1 MILSPARRIRKAYW
15 IAFSVAL
22 SYWLL
27 SLRRRFFGKKG
38 HERRVAALH
47 LRNAERVKN
56 AILELQ
62 GLFIK
67 MGQMLSVMSNFVPEE
82 FQRPLEALQDRLPAR
97 PYAEVRRRI
106 MEELG
111 GPPEELFSRF
121 DETPIATASIGQA
134 HRAALLDGT
143 EVVVKVQHF
152 GIEAIA
158 RVDLDIIQRLVRIQ
172 SWFMDI
178 QGMDYLY
185 SQIRQMIEE
194 ELDFANEVRSMET
207 IRRNLADEPEVV
219 VPEVFTAYSTGRVMT
234 TRFCTGAK
242 IADLAQL
249 DAWGVDRR
257 ALAARLLRVWCRM
270 VFKDGF
276 YHADPHPG
284 NLLVDERG
292 HVTLLDFGATAR
304 LSPQIREGITQLIEA
319 TVKNDTE
326 GMVEA
331 CRTMGFLADGPEA
344 ERMARKMIAALR
356 NFLQNEIQFEGLDF
370 RNIQVNPFN
379 NSLTDLVRDIGFRG
393 IAGAVQVPKD
403 YVLLNRTVT
412 LLLGLSNTLD
422 STYNPLDTVRPF
434 AQQYLLQNKGGPL
447 GYVRD
452 LLQRTLINALTL
464 PDDLQKTLRK
474 ARAGELEVRSPD
486 TEAGAKRVARAIRQ
500 LAFAVLAVGAAFFS
514 LRLREMGW
522 VEESRWGLWVAGV
535 LAVGAVW
542 PGKKPR

>member
-1 MILSPARRIRKAYW
+1 M
-15 IAFSVAL
+15 
-22 SYWLL
+22 SYFWL
-27 SLRRRFFGKKG
+27 SLRRRFLGKRWY
-38 HERRVAALH
+38 EQRIAALH
-47 LRNAERVKN
+47 IRNAERVKN

-67 MGQMLSVMSNFVPEE
+67 MGQMLSVMSNFLPEE

-97 PYAEVRRRI
+97 PYPEIRQRI
-106 MEELG
+106 LEELG
-111 GPPEELFSRF
+111 KPPEELFIRF
-121 DETPIATASIGQA
+121 DEIPIATASIGQA
-134 HRAALLDGT
+134 HRAALPDGT
-143 EVVVKVQHF
+143 EVVVKAQHF
-152 GIEAIA
+152 GIEIIA
-158 RVDLDIIQRLVRIQ
+158 QVDLNIIQRLTRIMA
-172 SWFMDI
+172 WFMDI

-194 ELDFANEVRSMET
+194 ELDFANEVRAMET
-207 IRRNLADEPEVV
+207 IRGNLADEPEVTI
-219 VPEVFTAYSTGRVMT
+219 PEVFTAYSTTRVMT
-234 TRFCTGAK
+234 TRLCMGAK
-242 IADLAQL
+242 ISDLAQL

-284 NLLVDERG
+284 NLLVDEKG

-331 CRTMGFLADGPEA
+331 CRTMGFLAEGPEA
-344 ERMARKMIAALR
+344 EKMARKMIAALR

-379 NSLTDLVRDIGFRG
+379 NSLMDLVREIGFRG
-393 IAGAVQVPKD
+393 IAGAIQVPKD

-412 LLLGLSNTLD
+412 LLLGLSNSLD
-422 STYNPLDTVRPF
+422 PTYNPLDTVRPF
-434 AQQYLLQNKGGPL
+434 AQQYLLQDKGGPL

-452 LLQRTLINALTL
+452 LLQRILTSTLAL
-464 PDDLQKTLRK
+464 PDELQKTLRK
-474 ARAGELEVRSPD
+474 ARAGELEVRTPD
-486 TEAGAKRVARAIRQ
+486 TEAGARRVARALRQ
-500 LAFAVLAVGAAFFS
+500 LTFAVLAVGAAFFS
-514 LRLREMGW
+514 LRMREMGW
-522 VEESRWGLWVAGV
+522 VEEGRWGLWAAGV
-535 LAVGAVW
+535 LGVGALW
-542 PGKKPR
+542 PGGKG